1 MWVWKQ
7 IFQYPVKS
15 SETEAMVTVILG
27 ESVKTGQ
34 LRWVQ
39 IHYPKDGHNKCFGV
53 QPLGLVLQQQIADT
67 DLGVENMMC
76 P

>member
-27 ESVKTGQ
+27 EPVKQVSYAEFRFIT
-34 LRWVQ
+34 LKMAT
-39 IHYPKDGHNKCFGV
+39 INAFGV
-53 QPLGLVLQQQIADT
+53 QPLGLVMQQQIADT